1 MPSTTHLANVEDDE
15 RHSPGPDSL
24 PLWNESYWFPIYDP
38 KTEIGVVLRA
48 GTYANQH
55 TSNVYLFITHKGA
68 IVHTWFEQ
76 RGPFPP
82 LEPRR
87 LAIGGLTIDIEKPR
101 ERLRLRYTSGNS
113 GFDLLWEGYSP
124 AYMYPR
130 PPDVPFQQYPG
141 HIEQSGVVTGTVT
154 IGGVPHPIDGF
165 GHRDHS
171 WGGERDWN
179 KFYGWD
185 YLNVEFGRDA
195 WFHAVRFELTPGNN
209 IYIGALWDGKELHE
223 GREIQLDIKT
233 ADGGTRQIGCDW
245 RMQDERGRAYHIIGE
260 PVLANCVVR
269 FNKTWLKDGIARF
282 RWGERV
288 GYGILEHGYLEET

>member
-1 MPSTTHLANVEDDE
+1 
-15 RHSPGPDSL
+15 
-24 PLWNESYWFPIYDP
+24 
-38 KTEIGVVLRA
+38 
-48 GTYANQH
+48 
-55 TSNVYLFITHKGA
+55 
-68 IVHTWFEQ
+68 
-76 RGPFPP
+76 
-82 LEPRR
+82 
-87 LAIGGLTIDIEKPR
+87 
-101 ERLRLRYTSGNS
+101 
-113 GFDLLWEGYSP
+113 
-124 AYMYPR
+124 
-130 PPDVPFQQYPG
+130 
-141 HIEQSGVVTGTVT
+141 
-154 IGGVPHPIDGF
+154 VPHPIDGF